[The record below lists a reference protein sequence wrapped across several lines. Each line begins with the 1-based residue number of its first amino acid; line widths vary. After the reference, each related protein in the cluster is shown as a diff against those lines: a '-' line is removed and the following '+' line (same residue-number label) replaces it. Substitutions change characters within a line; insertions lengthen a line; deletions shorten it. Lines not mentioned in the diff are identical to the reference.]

1 MVLKM
6 VYDITTIKNN
16 LSMTA
21 DAVNGMMSAVN
32 ENEKVAWVTIYN
44 VRMTEVF
51 KEIDEKIS
59 KLEMP
64 VPTKEEIQEVAD
76 TVKENHKK
84 K

>member
-1 MVLKM
+1 M
-6 VYDITTIKNN
+6 VYDTTIIKNN

-44 VRMTEVF
+44 TRMTEVF
-51 KEIDEKIS
+51 REIDEKIS
-59 KLEMP
+59 KLETP
-64 VPTKEEIQEVAD
+64 APTKEEIKEVAD
-76 TVKENHKK
+76 TIKENHKK